1 MKPALIV
8 LDIQNIWL
16 EQKPALKK
24 SVDERMNVINSA
36 IALFRKTKHPI
47 VVVSHE
53 DREMGVVPGTRE
65 FEVYSAVAVDKKD
78 HRITKQYPNSF
89 GKTGLEALL
98 RSLGCDSILLVGLSA
113 SECVLGTYFG
123 AWDWNIHP
131 YILKGGVASHN
142 VDHIRAAEDICQT
155 MTLGDLEKA
164 LTGKQ

>member
-8 LDIQNIWL
+8 LDVQNIWL
-16 EQKPALKK
+16 EQKPALKQ
-24 SVDERMNVINSA
+24 SVDERINLINTA
-36 IALFRKTKHPI
+36 IALFRKKRHPI
-47 VVVSHE
+47 VVICHE

-65 FEVYSAVAVDKKD
+65 FEVYSAVLVDKKD
-78 HRITKQYPNSF
+78 HMITKQYPNSF

-98 RSLGCDSILLVGLSA
+98 RSLGCDSVVITGLSA

-131 YILKGGVASHN
+131 YLLKGGVASHN

-155 MTLGDLEKA
+155 ITIEALEKTLA
-164 LTGKQ
+164 GK